1 MRVCG
6 NLVAI
11 LPCLLCI
18 VDTAGAAIGS
28 FQKELQITVCS
39 FLEVLVIYDAQND
52 NPVLKKTIESNSA
65 AIMKEC
71 VGALR

>member
-6 NLVAI
+6 NLVAS
-11 LPCLLCI
+11 LPSLCCI
-18 VDTAGAAIGS
+18 VETAGAAIGS
-28 FQKELQITVCS
+28 FQKELQIAVCS

-52 NPVLKKTIESNSA
+52 NPVLKKTIKSNSA

-71 VGALR
+71 VGALK